1 MSKADTKFEPVLHTA
16 ENPQIE
22 YFNLDKK
29 LNRRQQV
36 FVWTIVNNPQMS
48 YVEAA
53 ARSGYKDARQSAYKL
68 MKNDNVLSEYKYLMS
83 EVRKKYELNHD
94 RAVKD
99 LYDIR
104 DKALEDGSYNAAIS
118 AQNSL
123 LKVGGLVVDRKEVRF
138 GKIDMMSREE
148 IESRLKELM
157 GQELLDTS
165 VEAEVKE
172 KSELADNSWGLGVVK
187 EVNDN
192 CDQEDDDKDN

>member
-1 MSKADTKFEPVLHTA
+1 MSKPEVKFEPILHQEET
-16 ENPQIE
+16 PPIE
-22 YFNLDKK
+22 YFDLDKK

-53 ARSGYKDARQSAYKL
+53 KRSGYKDARQSAYKL

-104 DKALEDGSYNAAIS
+104 DKALDSGSYNAAIA

-123 LKVGGLVVDRKEVRF
+123 LKVGGLVVDKKEVRF

-148 IESRLKELM
+148 IENRLKQLM
-157 GQELLDTS
+157 GQEIIDVPINDESLVSTTATTH
-165 VEAEVKE
+165 EI
-172 KSELADNSWGLGVVK
+172 DNSSQD
-187 EVNDN
+187 DN
-192 CDQEDDDKDN
+192 EDNS

>member
-1 MSKADTKFEPVLHTA
+1 MSKPEVKFEPILHQEET
-16 ENPQIE
+16 PPIE
-22 YFNLDKK
+22 YFDLDKK

-53 ARSGYKDARQSAYKL
+53 KRSGYKDARQSAYKL
-68 MKNDNVLSEYKYLMS
+68 MKNENVLSEYKYLMS
-83 EVRKKYELNHD
+83 EIRKKYELNHD

-104 DKALEDGSYNAAIS
+104 DKALDSGSYNAAIA

-123 LKVGGLVVDRKEVRF
+123 LKVGGLVVDKKEVRF

-148 IESRLKELM
+148 IENRLKQLM
-157 GQELLDTS
+157 GQEIIDVPINDESLVSTTATTH
-165 VEAEVKE
+165 EI
-172 KSELADNSWGLGVVK
+172 DNSSQD
-187 EVNDN
+187 DN
-192 CDQEDDDKDN
+192 EDNS

>member
-1 MSKADTKFEPVLHTA
+1 MSKPEVKFEPILHQEET
-16 ENPQIE
+16 PPIE
-22 YFNLDKK
+22 YFDLDKK

-53 ARSGYKDARQSAYKL
+53 KRSGYKDARQSAYKL
-68 MKNDNVLSEYKYLMS
+68 MKNENVLSEYKYLMS

-104 DKALEDGSYNAAIS
+104 DKALDSGSYNAAIA

-123 LKVGGLVVDRKEVRF
+123 LKVGGLVVDKKEVRF

-148 IESRLKELM
+148 IENRLKQLI
-157 GQELLDTS
+157 GQEIIDVPINDESLVSTTATTHEINEGSQDDN
-165 VEAEVKE
+165 E
-172 KSELADNSWGLGVVK
+172 DNS
-187 EVNDN
+187 
-192 CDQEDDDKDN
+192 

>member
-1 MSKADTKFEPVLHTA
+1 MSKPEVKFEPILHQEET
-16 ENPQIE
+16 PPIE
-22 YFNLDKK
+22 YFDLDKK

-53 ARSGYKDARQSAYKL
+53 KRSGYKDARQSAYKL
-68 MKNDNVLSEYKYLMS
+68 MKNENVLSEYKYLMS

-104 DKALEDGSYNAAIS
+104 DKALASGSYNAAIA

-123 LKVGGLVVDRKEVRF
+123 LKVGGLVVDKKEVRF

-148 IESRLKELM
+148 IENRLKQLM
-157 GQELLDTS
+157 GQEIIDVPINDESLVSTTATTH
-165 VEAEVKE
+165 EI
-172 KSELADNSWGLGVVK
+172 DNSSQD
-187 EVNDN
+187 DN
-192 CDQEDDDKDN
+192 EDNS

>member
-1 MSKADTKFEPVLHTA
+1 MSKPEVKFEPILHQEET
-16 ENPQIE
+16 PPIE
-22 YFNLDKK
+22 YFDLDKK

-53 ARSGYKDARQSAYKL
+53 KRSGYKDARQSAYKL

-104 DKALEDGSYNAAIS
+104 DKALDSGSYNAAIA

-123 LKVGGLVVDRKEVRF
+123 LKVGGLVVDKKEVRF

-148 IESRLKELM
+148 IENRLKQLM
-157 GQELLDTS
+157 GQEIIDLPINDDSLVSTTATTH
-165 VEAEVKE
+165 EI
-172 KSELADNSWGLGVVK
+172 DNSSQD
-187 EVNDN
+187 DN
-192 CDQEDDDKDN
+192 EDNS

>member
-1 MSKADTKFEPVLHTA
+1 MSKPEVKFEPILHQEET
-16 ENPQIE
+16 PPIE
-22 YFNLDKK
+22 YFDLDKK
-29 LNRRQQV
+29 LNLRQQV

-53 ARSGYKDARQSAYKL
+53 KRSGYKDARQSAYKL
-68 MKNDNVLSEYKYLMS
+68 MKNENVLSEYKYLMS

-104 DKALEDGSYNAAIS
+104 DKALDSGSYNAAIA

-123 LKVGGLVVDRKEVRF
+123 LKVGGLVVDKKEVRF

-148 IESRLKELM
+148 IENRLKQLM
-157 GQELLDTS
+157 GQEIIDVPINDESLVSTTATTH
-165 VEAEVKE
+165 EI
-172 KSELADNSWGLGVVK
+172 DNSSQD
-187 EVNDN
+187 DN
-192 CDQEDDDKDN
+192 EDNS

>member
-1 MSKADTKFEPVLHTA
+1 MSKPEVKFEPILHQEET
-16 ENPQIE
+16 PPIE
-22 YFNLDKK
+22 YFDLDKK

-53 ARSGYKDARQSAYKL
+53 KRSGYKDARQSAYKL

-104 DKALEDGSYNAAIS
+104 DKALDSGSYNAAIA

-123 LKVGGLVVDRKEVRF
+123 LKVGGLVVDKKEVRF

-148 IESRLKELM
+148 IENRLKQLM
-157 GQELLDTS
+157 GQEIIDVPINDDSLVSTTATTH
-165 VEAEVKE
+165 EI
-172 KSELADNSWGLGVVK
+172 DNSSQD
-187 EVNDN
+187 DN
-192 CDQEDDDKDN
+192 EDNG

>member
-1 MSKADTKFEPVLHTA
+1 MSKPEVKFEPILHQEET
-16 ENPQIE
+16 PPIE
-22 YFNLDKK
+22 YFDLDKK

-53 ARSGYKDARQSAYKL
+53 KRSGYKDARQSAYKL
-68 MKNDNVLSEYKYLMS
+68 MKNENVLSEYKYLMS

-104 DKALEDGSYNAAIS
+104 DKALDSGSYNAAIA

-123 LKVGGLVVDRKEVRF
+123 LKVGGLVVDKKEVRF

-148 IESRLKELM
+148 IENRLKQLM
-157 GQELLDTS
+157 GQEIIDVPINDESLVSTTATTH
-165 VEAEVKE
+165 EI
-172 KSELADNSWGLGVVK
+172 DNSSQD
-187 EVNDN
+187 DN
-192 CDQEDDDKDN
+192 EDNS

>member
-1 MSKADTKFEPVLHTA
+1 MSKPEVKFEPILHQEET
-16 ENPQIE
+16 PPIE
-22 YFNLDKK
+22 YFDLDKK

-53 ARSGYKDARQSAYKL
+53 KRSGYKDARQSAYKL

-104 DKALEDGSYNAAIS
+104 DKALDSGSYNAAIA

-123 LKVGGLVVDRKEVRF
+123 LKVGGLVVDKKEVRF

-148 IESRLKELM
+148 IENRLKQLM
-157 GQELLDTS
+157 GQEIIDVPINDDSLVSTTATTH
-165 VEAEVKE
+165 EI
-172 KSELADNSWGLGVVK
+172 DNSSQ
-187 EVNDN
+187 DN
-192 CDQEDDDKDN
+192 NEDNS

>member
-1 MSKADTKFEPVLHTA
+1 MSKTEVKFEPILHQEET
-16 ENPQIE
+16 PPIE
-22 YFNLDKK
+22 YFDLDKK

-53 ARSGYKDARQSAYKL
+53 KRSGYKDARQSAYKL
-68 MKNDNVLSEYKYLMS
+68 MKNENVLSEYKYLMS

-94 RAVKD
+94 RAVQD

-104 DKALEDGSYNAAIS
+104 DKALDSGSYNAAIA

-123 LKVGGLVVDRKEVRF
+123 LKVGGLVVDKKEVRF

-148 IESRLKELM
+148 IENRLKQLM
-157 GQELLDTS
+157 GQEIIDVPINDESLVSTTATTH
-165 VEAEVKE
+165 EI
-172 KSELADNSWGLGVVK
+172 DNSSQD
-187 EVNDN
+187 DN
-192 CDQEDDDKDN
+192 EDNS

>member
-1 MSKADTKFEPVLHTA
+1 MSKPEVKFEPILHQEET
-16 ENPQIE
+16 PPIE
-22 YFNLDKK
+22 YFDLDKK

-53 ARSGYKDARQSAYKL
+53 KRSGYKDARQSAYKL
-68 MKNDNVLSEYKYLMS
+68 MKNENVLSEYKYLMS

-104 DKALEDGSYNAAIS
+104 DKALDSGSYNAAIA

-123 LKVGGLVVDRKEVRF
+123 LKVGGLVVDKKEVRF

-148 IESRLKELM
+148 IENRLKQLM
-157 GQELLDTS
+157 GQEIIDVPINDDSLVSTTATTH
-165 VEAEVKE
+165 EI
-172 KSELADNSWGLGVVK
+172 DNSSQD
-187 EVNDN
+187 DN
-192 CDQEDDDKDN
+192 EDNS